1 MNTVM
6 VIGIILLIAGFVLV
20 GVEMVVPGFG
30 LPGIAGI
37 ICLIAGVLLT
47 ADSVETGIFITV
59 VVIVILGILMTIIMG
74 FLSQKKFKS
83 PIILDEDLKAGA
95 PINSSDLNYLLQK
108 EGTASTDLKPA
119 GKGDFE
125 GIELDIFS
133 EGPYI
138 KKGSPIVI
146 SRISQNRLMVR
157 ENKNKGGNVW

>member
-6 VIGIILLIAGFVLV
+6 IIGIILLIAGFVLV
-20 GVEMVVPGFG
+20 GIELVVPGFG
-30 LPGIAGI
+30 APGISGI
-37 ICLIAGVLLT
+37 ICLVAGVFLT
-47 ADSVETGIFITV
+47 ADTVEAGIFITV
-59 VVIVILGILMTIIMG
+59 VVIVLLGILMTIIMG

-95 PINSSDLNYLLQK
+95 PISSSDLDYLLQK
-108 EGTASTDLKPA
+108 EGIASTDLKPA
-119 GKGDFE
+119 GKGNFE

-146 SRISQNRLMVR
+146 SRINQNRLMVK
-157 ENKNKGGNVW
+157 EK

>member
-20 GVEMVVPGFG
+20 GIEMVVPGFG
-30 LPGIAGI
+30 APGISGI
-37 ICLIAGVLLT
+37 ICLVAGVFLT
-47 ADSVETGIFITV
+47 ADTIEEGIFITV

-74 FLSQKKFKS
+74 FLSQKKFRS
-83 PIILDEDLKAGA
+83 PIVLDEDLKAGA
-95 PINSSDLNYLLQK
+95 PISSSDLDYLLQK
-108 EGTASTDLKPA
+108 EGRATTDLKPA

-146 SRISQNRLMVR
+146 SRINENRLMVK
-157 ENKNKGGNVW
+157 EK

>member
-6 VIGIILLIAGFVLV
+6 VIGIIFLIAGFILV

-37 ICLIAGVLLT
+37 ICLVAGIFLT
-47 ADSVETGIFITV
+47 ADSVETGILITV

-74 FLSQKKFKS
+74 FLSHKKFIS
-83 PIILDEDLKAGA
+83 PIILDEDLKAGV

-125 GIELDIFS
+125 GIEFDIFS

-157 ENKNKGGNVW
+157 ENKK